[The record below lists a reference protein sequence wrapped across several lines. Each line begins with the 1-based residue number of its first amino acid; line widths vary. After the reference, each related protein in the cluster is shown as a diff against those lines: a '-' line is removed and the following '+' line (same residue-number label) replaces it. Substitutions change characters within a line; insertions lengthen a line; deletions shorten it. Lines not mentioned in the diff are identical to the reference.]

1 MQKSS
6 MLKKEAA
13 IARRQWY
20 LVDAT
25 DLVLGRLSVK
35 VADILRGKNKVDY
48 TPNVDAGDYVII
60 VNSDKVVLTG
70 QKALH
75 ENWYNHSHYIGGLRT
90 RSGEEMIS
98 KYSDELIR
106 RSVKGMLPKNKLS
119 KQILNKLFIYKND
132 KHPHEAQQPTILELK
147 LK

>member
-1 MQKSS
+1 MQKST

-13 IARRQWY
+13 HERRKWY
-20 LVDAT
+20 LIDAT

-35 VADILRGKNKVDY
+35 VADILRGKNKVDF

-60 VNSDKVVLTG
+60 TNANKVVLTG
-70 QKALH
+70 LKAQR

-98 KYSDELIR
+98 KYADELIR
-106 RSVKGMLPKNKLS
+106 RSVKGMLPKNRLSRQILS
-119 KQILNKLFIYKND
+119 KLFVYKND
-132 KHPHEAQQPTILELK
+132 KHPHEAQQPEALK
-147 LK
+147 LDLK

>member
-1 MQKSS
+1 
-6 MLKKEAA
+6 
-13 IARRQWY
+13 
-20 LVDAT
+20 
-25 DLVLGRLSVK
+25 
-35 VADILRGKNKVDY
+35 
-48 TPNVDAGDYVII
+48 
-60 VNSDKVVLTG
+60 
-70 QKALH
+70 
-75 ENWYNHSHYIGGLRT
+75 
-90 RSGEEMIS
+90 MIS

>member
-6 MLKKEAA
+6 MLKKEVA

-48 TPNVDAGDYVII
+48 TPNVDAGDYVVVI
-60 VNSDKVVLTG
+60 NSDKVVLTG
-70 QKALH
+70 QKALR

-106 RSVKGMLPKNKLS
+106 RSVKGMLPKNRLGRSMYRKL
-119 KQILNKLFIYKND
+119 KVYAGEN
-132 KHPHEAQQPTILELK
+132 HPHEAQKPEVHEF
-147 LK
+147 

>member
-35 VADILRGKNKVDY
+35 VADILRGKK
-48 TPNVDAGDYVII
+48 
-60 VNSDKVVLTG
+60 
-70 QKALH
+70 
-75 ENWYNHSHYIGGLRT
+75 
-90 RSGEEMIS
+90 
-98 KYSDELIR
+98 
-106 RSVKGMLPKNKLS
+106 
-119 KQILNKLFIYKND
+119 
-132 KHPHEAQQPTILELK
+132 
-147 LK
+147 

>member
-70 QKALH
+70 QKALR
-75 ENWYNHSHYIGGLRT
+75 ENWCNHSHYIGGLRT

>member
-6 MLKKEAA
+6 MLKKEVA

-70 QKALH
+70 QKALR